1 MIGVVLTGGASRR
14 MGRTKALIHVDG
26 VPMAQHVADTLR
38 SAGCTEVV
46 AYGGDPDELR
56 SLTVPV
62 LAESHPGQGPVGAVV
77 GVLERFEQHAAARP
91 SVFVVACDLPGLDTA
106 VLHSMI
112 AAARSNPWADVVVA
126 QTSAI
131 EPTCALWHVASAARV
146 REMFDA
152 GERALH
158 AVIERL
164 DTVRVA
170 VAADALH
177 NINTP
182 DDLRRYS

>member
-1 MIGVVLTGGASRR
+1 
-14 MGRTKALIHVDG
+14 MGRTKALIRLHG

-38 SAGCTEVV
+38 SAGCAEVI

-56 SLTVPV
+56 SLPMVV
-62 LAESHPGQGPVGAVV
+62 LAEAHPGEGPVGAVV
-77 GVLERFEQHAAARP
+77 GVLEKYEQHVAAGP
-91 SVFVVACDLPGLDTA
+91 SVFVVACDLPGLDATA
-106 VLHSMI
+106 LEAMI
-112 AAARSNPWADVVVA
+112 EAAGRRPGADVVVA
-126 QTSAI
+126 KTSAI
-131 EPTCALWHVASAARV
+131 EPTCALWNAAAAGRV
-146 REMFDA
+146 REMFDE

-164 DTVRVA
+164 DAVHVA
-170 VAADALH
+170 VDARALR

>member
-1 MIGVVLTGGASRR
+1 
-14 MGRTKALIHVDG
+14 MGRTKALIRVDG

-38 SAGCTEVV
+38 AAGCTEVV

-62 LAESHPGQGPVGAVV
+62 LAEAHPGQGPVGAVV
-77 GVLERFEQHAAARP
+77 GVLERFEQHSPTRP
-91 SVFVVACDLPGLDTA
+91 SVFVVACDLPGLEAT
-106 VLHSMI
+106 VLQSMT
-112 AAARSNPWADVVVA
+112 AAARSHPRADVVVA
-126 QTSAI
+126 QTAAI
-131 EPTCALWHVASAARV
+131 EPTCALWNVASAARV
-146 REMFDA
+146 RDMFEG

-158 AVIERL
+158 VVIDRL
-164 DTVRVA
+164 DAVCVA
-170 VAADALH
+170 VDPGAMR

>member
-1 MIGVVLTGGASRR
+1 
-14 MGRTKALIHVDG
+14 MGRTKALIRVRG

-38 SAGCTEVV
+38 TAGCSEVV
-46 AYGGDPDELR
+46 AYGGDPHELR

-62 LAESHPGQGPVGAVV
+62 LAEAHPGQGPVGAVV
-77 GVLERFEQHAAARP
+77 GVLERFDGRIGAPP
-91 SVFVVACDLPGLDTA
+91 SVFVVACDLPGLDVA
-106 VLHSMI
+106 VLQSMI
-112 AAARSNPWADVVVA
+112 AAGRSHRSADVVVA

-131 EPTCALWHVASAARV
+131 EPTCALWNVASATRV
-146 REMFDA
+146 RDMFDG

-158 AVIERL
+158 SVIERL
-164 DTVRVA
+164 DAVRVR
-170 VAADALH
+170 VDADALR

>member
-1 MIGVVLTGGASRR
+1 
-14 MGRTKALIHVDG
+14 MGRTKALIRVDG

-38 SAGCTEVV
+38 VAGCGEVV
-46 AYGGDPDELR
+46 AYGGDPDEL
-56 SLTVPV
+56 SALTVPV
-62 LAESHPGQGPVGAVV
+62 LAEAHPGQGPVGAVV
-77 GVLERFEQHAAARP
+77 GVLERFGEHTGARP
-91 SVFVVACDLPGLDTA
+91 WVFVVACDLPRLHVA

-112 AAARSNPWADVVVA
+112 AAARSHPEADVVVA

-131 EPTCALWHVASAARV
+131 EPTCALWNVASAARV
-146 REMFDA
+146 RTMFDG

-158 AVIERL
+158 AVIERV
-164 DTVRVA
+164 DAVRVA
-170 VAADALH
+170 VDPGALR